1 MREER
6 ELFRRKLVELIA
18 APEEPEMMDG
28 TEQQQQL
35 NAPFPNNQ
43 EKEILRYYYYIKH
56 GIETIHVSP
65 LSKRVLARYN

>member
-6 ELFRRKLVELIA
+6 ELFRKKLVELIA
-18 APEEPEMMDG
+18 APEEPDMMSEGDG
-28 TEQQQQL
+28 DNL
-35 NAPFPNNQ
+35 AADFPNNK

-65 LSKRVLARYN
+65 ISKRVLTR